1 MSSGS
6 SSTKSNPTLTLISIL
21 PSSIL
26 IVVVESLIFFNFIS
40 LSCLASYSS
49 QTNGERSQL
58 CVLEALRFSLVPSSI
73 PSSSPLFFNRIQ
85 NLPQKL
91 RRFVFIFL
99 QWEPGVSHSKIQSFQ
114 LEISHRFLNFLWN
127 SLSLQVCD
135 CWWWQCGWLCGK
147 DFRRTRN
154 GRWTPC
160 DRIQRGS
167 EIKFPILF
175 EIFYLVI
182 VIEVLVGFVNRPMLL
197 MSVQPWRKDICSL

>member
-91 RRFVFIFL
+91 CRFVFIFL
-99 QWEPGVSHSKIQSFQ
+99 QWEPGVSHSKIQYFQ
-114 LEISHRFLNFLWN
+114 LEMFAPVFKFFVELFVLAGLWLLVVAMRLAMRQG
-127 SLSLQVCD
+127 LSSNTE
-135 CWWWQCGWLCGK
+135 W
-147 DFRRTRN
+147 
-154 GRWTPC
+154 
-160 DRIQRGS
+160 
-167 EIKFPILF
+167 
-175 EIFYLVI
+175 
-182 VIEVLVGFVNRPMLL
+182 PMDALR
-197 MSVQPWRKDICSL
+197 SYPKR